1 MILSSVNK
9 NGHLYKTLIE
19 NGCTVVDFMS
29 ADYYNNSMETIKN
42 NQFDVDEI
50 LASSLTNLLS
60 AKA

>member
-1 MILSSVNK
+1 MDQFEEGCGENEAIS
-9 NGHLYKTLIE
+9 LYEK
-19 NGCTVVDFMS
+19 GKFGQHSGRGV
-29 ADYYNNSMETIKN
+29 NSMETIKN